1 MNTSTK
7 LILGTLAAVV
17 LTSPVM
23 ADTLRHAHGRAAT
36 STTIVTTDEGQ
47 RSAGPVRQGHFNT
60 PDSEDCT
67 HVAFPQCSGGQ

>member
-23 ADTLRHAHGRAAT
+23 ADSLRHAHGRAT
-36 STTIVTTDEGQ
+36 SATIVTTDEGHG
-47 RSAGPVRQGHFNT
+47 SAGPVRQGRFNT
-60 PDSEDCT
+60 PDSEDCI